1 MEAVDRALTSVF
13 ANKNV
18 ATVLTTFLV
27 LYAGSVAP
35 KLPSRVEEL
44 MKNDIARLVIV
55 FLVAY
60 NVSRNTQLA
69 LTTAVG
75 MTVVSRVMN

>member
-1 MEAVDRALTSVF
+1 MEAVDRALNSVF

-27 LYAGSVAP
+27 LYAGAAAP
-35 KLPSRVEEL
+35 KLPARVEEM
-44 MKNDIARLVIV
+44 MKNDIVRLVV
-55 FLVAY
+55 LFLVAY
-60 NVSRNTQLA
+60 NVSRDTQLA

-75 MTVVSRVMN
+75 MTVVSKVMN